1 MTKEEFEKIS
11 ELTDIID
18 YYPIEIKN
26 YEDKLNNIL
35 FNIKKDI
42 INMSST
48 EYDEIKDIDIPKQVI
63 IDSFRKKI
71 EEAKQELKEA
81 IDRFNKIKLTTGF
94 E

>member
-26 YEDKLNNIL
+26 YEDKLNNI

-42 INMSST
+42 INMSSE
-48 EYDEIKDIDIPKQVI
+48 EYDEIKDIDIPKQAI